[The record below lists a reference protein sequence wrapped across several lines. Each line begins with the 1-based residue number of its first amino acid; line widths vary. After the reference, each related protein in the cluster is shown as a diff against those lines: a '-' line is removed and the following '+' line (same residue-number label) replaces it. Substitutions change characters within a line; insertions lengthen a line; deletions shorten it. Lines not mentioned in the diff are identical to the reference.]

1 MIEKY
6 NFIRTKIFVF
16 FVISSL
22 AIRLPILFLPI

>member
-6 NFIRTKIFVF
+6 NFIRIKIFVF

-22 AIRLPILFLPI
+22 AIKLLILFLPI